1 MFSNI
6 FVKNI
11 SRSSD
16 YVAPAAGL
24 LQIGTLW
31 TQGLKLSSV
40 FEGMCSLELV
50 EVLDRPNSCFRIFSL
65 KIFRG
70 PRTHGCYFS
79 NFQNCHNC
87 DNCCHRD
94 SYLFFS
100 TIATIATIAVIRSQL
115 YLFQNCHNCDN
126 CDGKGSIYFFV
137 FRIAIIA
144 TIDVTRIFQNCHNC
158 DNCGHRDSY
167 ISELHES
174 LLLCQRDAILA
185 IFRIAI
191 IATIVVTGI
200 HLCFFHNCN
209 NCCHQESTVS
219 FSELP

>member
-1 MFSNI
+1 
-6 FVKNI
+6 
-11 SRSSD
+11 
-16 YVAPAAGL
+16 
-24 LQIGTLW
+24 
-31 TQGLKLSSV
+31 
-40 FEGMCSLELV
+40 MCSLELV

-65 KIFRG
+65 KIFCG

-94 SYLFFS
+94 SYFFYFPQLRQLLS
-100 TIATIATIAVIRSQL
+100 SGVNCIFFRIAIIATIVMERDPL
-115 YLFQNCHNCDN
+115 
-126 CDGKGSIYFFV
+126 FFV

-144 TIDVTRIFQNCHNC
+144 TIDFTRIFQNCHNC

-174 LLLCQRDAILA
+174 LVLCQRDAILA

-200 HLCFFHNCN
+200 HICFFHNCHNYN
-209 NCCHQESTVS
+209 NCCHQESIVS